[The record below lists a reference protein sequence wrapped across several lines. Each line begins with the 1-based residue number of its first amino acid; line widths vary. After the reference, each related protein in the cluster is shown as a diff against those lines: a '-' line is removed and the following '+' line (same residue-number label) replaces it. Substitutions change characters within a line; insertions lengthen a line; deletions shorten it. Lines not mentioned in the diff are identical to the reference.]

1 MSVVPMQFSQRFVAK
16 ATLMIAVRDRID
28 QLKAAKQN
36 VVAMAKV
43 SQPRISSLMN
53 GQIDKFSIDSL
64 VDIAERLGLSVA
76 IAATT
81 PVSSTP
87 TSSLLASS

>member
-1 MSVVPMQFSQRFVAK
+1 MSVVPMHFSQRFDAK
-16 ATLMIAVRDRID
+16 ATLIIAIRDRVD

-53 GQIDKFSIDSL
+53 GEIDKFSIDSL
-64 VDIAERLGLSVA
+64 VDIAERLGLSVST
-76 IAATT
+76 AAT
-81 PVSSTP
+81 PSVS
-87 TSSLLASS
+87 